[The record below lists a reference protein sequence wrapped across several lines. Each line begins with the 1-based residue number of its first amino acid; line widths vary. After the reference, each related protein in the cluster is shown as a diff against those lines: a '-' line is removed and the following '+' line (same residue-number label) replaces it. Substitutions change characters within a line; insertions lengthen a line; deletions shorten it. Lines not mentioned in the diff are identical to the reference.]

1 MGQDGQETALGRDYD
16 GMAQSDALQAGGSM
30 DAERSCGFMNVTP
43 DTIKKH
49 AGGRPSRWSIATA
62 KKICGFVRRGIPL
75 RYAGPLAGVP
85 WSTCKEWAGE
95 HPEFPPMLEE
105 AHSAFVQDHVGNI
118 ERHSRTS
125 EKGSQWLLER
135 RAKEEFSAPYTQNN
149 ASQPSLNVL
158 ALGGDALAKLMQ
170 GWGGMIAGQ
179 TAGQSQPIPIPVE
192 SQQIPDIQPTPTL
205 LPEHITESNEPP
217 KIKLDIPSE
226 KIEAPKIEEVKPKR
240 GRGRPRKYPKPDGVA
255 TPPPH
260 ATPNL

>member
-1 MGQDGQETALGRDYD
+1 MLAPLRGFRGQPVRNGR
-16 GMAQSDALQAGGSM
+16 GSILSS
-30 DAERSCGFMNVTP
+30 RLCL
-43 DTIKKH
+43 KKLT
-49 AGGRPSRWSIATA
+49 RPSCRI
-62 KKICGFVRRGIPL
+62 
-75 RYAGPLAGVP
+75 
-85 WSTCKEWAGE
+85 
-95 HPEFPPMLEE
+95 
-105 AHSAFVQDHVGNI
+105 
-118 ERHSRTS
+118 
-125 EKGSQWLLER
+125 SQWLLER

>member
-1 MGQDGQETALGRDYD
+1 
-16 GMAQSDALQAGGSM
+16 
-30 DAERSCGFMNVTP
+30 MNVTP

-205 LPEHITESNEPP
+205 LPEHITESNEGNFQ
-217 KIKLDIPSE
+217 KLEPAE
-226 KIEAPKIEEVKPKR
+226 NKTEAHKIEEVKPKR
-240 GRGRPRKYPKPDGVA
+240 GRGRPRKYPRPDTPPA
-255 TPPPH
+255 TPPPAPH
-260 ATPNL
+260 P